1 MLSGPRVRMGLIPQ
15 RFVLNFS
22 TASMCSSTV
31 REVLLTRTHSNKYSS
46 THAHL

>member
-1 MLSGPRVRMGLIPQ
+1 MGLIPQ

-22 TASMCSSTV
+22 TVGMCSAAV
-31 REVLLTRTHSNKYSS
+31 REVLLTRTHSNKYSA